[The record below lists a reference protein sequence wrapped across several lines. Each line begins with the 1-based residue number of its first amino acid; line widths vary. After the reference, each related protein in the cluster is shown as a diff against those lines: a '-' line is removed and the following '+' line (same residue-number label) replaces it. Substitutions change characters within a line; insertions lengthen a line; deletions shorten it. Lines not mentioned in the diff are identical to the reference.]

1 MYAVMRRIKVQPHL
15 IDMLVER
22 TERNYVPVLKNE
34 PGFIEFSVVRVGE
47 NEAVSI
53 SIFESR
59 EEAEEGNVKALEW
72 AREQIFP
79 LAEGPAEMVGVG
91 EILLHQAKESG
102 GARGIS

>member
-15 IDMLVER
+15 IEMLVER
-22 TERNYVPVLKNE
+22 TERNYVPMLKNE

-59 EEAEEGNVKALEW
+59 EEAEEGNRKALEW
-72 AREQIFP
+72 AREQIFL
-79 LAEGPAEMVGVG
+79 LAQGPAEIVGVG
-91 EILLHQAKESG
+91 EILLQQTKESG
-102 GARGIS
+102 GARSIS